1 MRRKLG
7 LKLSQKNFASS
18 IRRSRFSVCSFAHLR
33 NGQPLLLDNSAAD
46 VFNALCESNKE
57 ELWILASREPDFG
70 RHPLSGDTVL
80 HLLARSTAL
89 TTEQK
94 LRVLENLKKDYRNPL
109 IPNYK
114 NKRAIDLTTDP
125 VLKQQLAV
133 YMEFR
138 CDGRVLE
145 WYGPML
151 RLRL

>member
-1 MRRKLG
+1 M
-7 LKLSQKNFASS
+7 
-18 IRRSRFSVCSFAHLR
+18 
-33 NGQPLLLDNSAAD
+33 
-46 VFNALCESNKE
+46 
-57 ELWILASREPDFG
+57 
-70 RHPLSGDTVL
+70 L

-89 TTEQK
+89 TIEQK
-94 LRVLENLKKDYRNPL
+94 LRVFEKLKKDYRNPL

-138 CDGRVLE
+138 CEARVLE

-151 RLRL
+151 RLRLMGLLLVLKRLGVGANKDERLLMMQYIARTEHIYVPSKE